1 MSVGRAHR
9 NARRRNAQ
17 LAREKER
24 LTYER
29 TFALHALHYQ
39 RPPLPF
45 DAQYSDHVSHYSS
58 PNHIDHPGP
67 MAPAAF
73 APVAFAPA
81 AASAP
86 AARAA
91 RAPAG
96 DEAVGVEMLP
106 IDETCDTAGCAGPW
120 RPIFPSRVKAS
131 RVEGGFLDSAA
142 LLTAAGGAVPPFTQ
156 SLPAVDTIAGPPV
169 PSCAE
174 AAPSRAAASP
184 SRAAAI
190 STMDRLDHIIA
201 QPGNRHGSRHGS
213 SGGGSS
219 YGTESECSRYAAAV
233 AMASTAQS
241 LPQSPPQSPPQTPLQ
256 TPQSL
261 ARAEALER
269 TLRLCGLVP
278 EPSAAEEASLP
289 EALEPPASP
298 NRDDGAASPWPPHGS
313 LPRDVAGRP
322 PHGLPRGLAE
332 RARLTGLAG
341 HS

>member
-1 MSVGRAHR
+1 
-9 NARRRNAQ
+9 
-17 LAREKER
+17 
-24 LTYER
+24 
-29 TFALHALHYQ
+29 
-39 RPPLPF
+39 
-45 DAQYSDHVSHYSS
+45 
-58 PNHIDHPGP
+58 

-73 APVAFAPA
+73 APVASAPA
-81 AASAP
+81 ASSAP

-91 RAPAG
+91 GAPAG
-96 DEAVGVEMLP
+96 DEAFGVEMLP

-190 STMDRLDHIIA
+190 STMDRLNHIIA

-241 LPQSPPQSPPQTPLQ
+241 LPQSPPQTPPQTPLQ

-269 TLRLCGLVP
+269 TLRLCGLV

-313 LPRDVAGRP
+313 LPRDVAARP
-322 PHGLPRGLAE
+322 PHGLAE
-332 RARLTGLAG
+332 RAIYAAKVTPAVFLSGSAVGIYADRGDDTVDEKSARAHLTG